1 VVQKLGIYELGEAFM
16 NRGMILVMRL
26 GLGLAG
32 GFLMQRI
39 FDLQGGWI
47 TALILAALII
57 AAAYLSEAW
66 RLKKQV
72 KDKEPPEDK

>member
-1 VVQKLGIYELGEAFM
+1 M

-39 FDLQGGWI
+39 FNLQGGWI

-66 RLKKQV
+66 RLKKTLKE
-72 KDKEPPEDK
+72 KDTSQDD

>member
-1 VVQKLGIYELGEAFM
+1 M
-16 NRGMILVMRL
+16 NRGTILIMRL
-26 GLGLAG
+26 VLGVAG

-39 FDLQGGWI
+39 FNLQGGWV

-66 RLKKQV
+66 RLKKNLKNKKPPQ
-72 KDKEPPEDK
+72 DK

>member
-1 VVQKLGIYELGEAFM
+1 MVQKPGIYELGEALM
-16 NRGMILVMRL
+16 NRGMILLMRL

-39 FDLQGGWI
+39 FNLQGGWI

-66 RLKKQV
+66 RLKKQI
-72 KDKEPPEDK
+72 KDKKPPQDE

>member
-1 VVQKLGIYELGEAFM
+1 M
-16 NRGMILVMRL
+16 NRGMILLMRL

-39 FDLQGGWI
+39 FKLEGGWV
-47 TALILAALII
+47 TALILAALIV

-66 RLKKQV
+66 RAKKQL
-72 KDKEPPEDK
+72 KDKEPPQD

>member
-1 VVQKLGIYELGEAFM
+1 M
-16 NRGMILVMRL
+16 NRGMILLMRL

-39 FDLQGGWI
+39 FNLRGGWV
-47 TALILAALII
+47 TALILAALVI

-66 RLKKQV
+66 RAKKQL
-72 KDKEPPEDK
+72 KDKDTPEDS

>member
-1 VVQKLGIYELGEAFM
+1 M

-47 TALILAALII
+47 TALILAALIV

>member
-1 VVQKLGIYELGEAFM
+1 M
-16 NRGMILVMRL
+16 NRGMILAMRL

-39 FDLQGGWI
+39 FNLQGGWV

-66 RLKKQV
+66 RIKKLN
-72 KDKEPPEDK
+72 KDKEPPQDK

>member
-1 VVQKLGIYELGEAFM
+1 M

-26 GLGLAG
+26 VLGLAG

-66 RLKKQV
+66 RVKKQL
-72 KDKEPPEDK
+72 KDKEPPKD